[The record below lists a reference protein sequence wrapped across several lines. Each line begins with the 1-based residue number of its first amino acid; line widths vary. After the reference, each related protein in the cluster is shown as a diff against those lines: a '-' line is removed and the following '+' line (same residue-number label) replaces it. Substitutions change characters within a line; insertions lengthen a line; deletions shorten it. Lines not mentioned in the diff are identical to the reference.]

1 MPMVGISSCCEI
13 TLAILAGTASNSSM
27 KQPASWMAKASSRI
41 FIAASAERPWM
52 RKPPNMAI
60 VCGVRPMCE
69 AVGMPAST
77 SALRMCACDLPPCG
91 LTASQPPSCMKRVAL
106 TSARSTVL

>member
-1 MPMVGISSCCEI
+1 
-13 TLAILAGTASNSSM
+13 M
-27 KQPASWMAKASSRI
+27 KQPASWMASASSRI
-41 FIAASAERPWM
+41 FIAASAVRPWM
-52 RKPPNMAI
+52 RKPPNIAT

-77 SALRMCACDLPPCG
+77 SALRMCACDFPPCG
-91 LTASQPPSCMKRVAL
+91 LTASQPASCMKRVAL